1 VNSDFLLILYKEHAK
16 GKVSSCRQRDE
27 ACGQHHAPAA
37 LPLGNTR
44 YPLYRRL
51 GEHWGRS
58 ERHGKYRPQQGF
70 DPQTVQNAA
79 SRQPTELSRPC
90 TWKQVNVKRVA
101 TNCRCIPTHSSSSFN
116 TTSSLTSLYRRPAG
130 NEQVVSMFSRA
141 CSHGVTSSHNGQRFV
156 KCTIRG
162 NAALWKLSVPTV
174 RNIDMSPLQE
184 WSSDMRT
191 VTLAFFTDFV
201 RYLR

>member
-1 VNSDFLLILYKEHAK
+1 MQARRRGVWSAPRSGRFAP
-16 GKVSSCRQRDE
+16 GKHPV
-27 ACGQHHAPAA
+27 
-37 LPLGNTR
+37 PL
-44 YPLYRRL
+44 
-51 GEHWGRS
+51 
-58 ERHGKYRPQQGF
+58 
-70 DPQTVQNAA
+70 VQKARWA
-79 SRQPTELSRPC
+79 SRTVRTARKISPPTRIRSPDRPERSKSPTDWAITAVYVETSEFKESRQTAGVC
-90 TWKQVNVKRVA
+90 
-101 TNCRCIPTHSSSSFN
+101 SDN

-130 NEQVVSMFSRA
+130 NEQVVSMCSRA

-174 RNIDMSPLQE
+174 RNKDMSPLQV
-184 WSSDMRT
+184 WNSDKRT